1 MLYFNAYCALGSGEK
16 ATLSKCYF
24 EVLFPILYVINKHRE
39 IQFKQRALHIK
50 NEASTYTMEM
60 SFK

>member
-1 MLYFNAYCALGSGEK
+1 MLYFNTVLWEMVKKPVSGRQ
-16 ATLSKCYF
+16 CYF

-39 IQFKQRALHIK
+39 IQFKQSALHIK
-50 NEASTYTMEM
+50 NEAYTYTMEM